1 MSSWIQLD
9 VHDYLRDD
17 TESDVPVLFIV
28 LNPPTSEYKV
38 LYSEIIPHKALIS
51 KLCWFIKHP
60 LIRDKPQAKPIS
72 LS

>member
-17 TESDVPVLFIV
+17 TETDVPVLFIV

-38 LYSEIIPHKALIS
+38 LYSEMYSSQSTYFKAMLIHQTS
-51 KLCWFIKHP
+51 FN
-60 LIRDKPQAKPIS
+60 
-72 LS
+72 